1 MAAARDRDTPPESF
15 PSPSR
20 SRVVQYSTWD
30 TDGSRRYTTAPS
42 HGDPT
47 RSSSSSPP
55 SMSSMVAP
63 KSVVSETA
71 KDEAFTGTRVL
82 ARANP
87 VGIETGLENREG
99 KNGVGVGIGM
109 EREGQELGIGR

>member
-55 SMSSMVAP
+55 PMSSILAP
-63 KSVVSETA
+63 KSVVSEA
-71 KDEAFTGTRVL
+71 ANDEAFTGTRVL
-82 ARANP
+82 LRVNP
-87 VGIETGLENREG
+87 VGTEKGLEIRWG
-99 KNGVGVGIGM
+99 KNGVGIGM
-109 EREGQELGIGR
+109 ERHGQVLGIGG